1 MTIGKMKTS
10 HCLLFALLSCLQPVV
25 AVDKK
30 KESSV
35 DLTADNFNEQTAGK
49 TVFIK
54 FYSPSCG
61 HCQELAPKWDQM
73 AKEWVEHDQGLV
85 GAVDCSVEGKLCTSL
100 KFTGLPTLL
109 YGEPSAS
116 GVLLQEYSEDKT
128 YEAMSEFAKTTLSK
142 TLCSPVNLEACEEKE
157 RNQMMYFLSLGAWEL
172 GSVIKD
178 KEEAIQLAK
187 DVFDAHFQG
196 MQSDYDALGTEH
208 EIEKSRIKLK
218 LKALKEIVAMRE
230 TE

>member
-1 MTIGKMKTS
+1 MTVGKMKTI
-10 HCLLFALLSCLQPVV
+10 LLFVLLASLHTVT
-25 AVDKK
+25 AGDK

-35 DLTADNFNEQTAGK
+35 DLTAANFNEKTEGK

-61 HCQELAPKWDQM
+61 HCQELAPTWDQM
-73 AKEWVEHDQGLV
+73 AKEWVEHEQGLV

-109 YGEPSAS
+109 YGEPSAN

-128 YEAMSEFAKTTLSK
+128 YEAMSEFAKTTLPK
-142 TLCSPVNLEACEEKE
+142 TLCSPVNLEACEDKE
-157 RNQMMYFLSLGAWEL
+157 RHQMMYFLSLGAWEL

-187 DVFDAHFQG
+187 DVFDSNLQV
-196 MQSDYDALGTEH
+196 MQSEYDALGTEH
-208 EIEKSRIKLK
+208 AIEKSRIKLK
-218 LKALKEIVAMRE
+218 LKALKEILAMRE